1 MHCTPAE
8 CPHCAE
14 WGPSV
19 PGKVRC
25 EKPPLPE
32 RGPGMEYH
40 TFRFSTTLGAKC
52 QCEDDPQLSLFTEE
66 AS

>member
-1 MHCTPAE
+1 
-8 CPHCAE
+8 
-14 WGPSV
+14 
-19 PGKVRC
+19 VRC